1 MTNVKDLLRD
11 PEVFLPAKQRLKFVI
26 RFPYSYEKR
35 MPANATSE
43 QQKIYRNE
51 LADYLRTHASNL
63 NGFVLF
69 DETNRYQIDFPKGW

>member
-1 MTNVKDLLRD
+1 LTYDKDFLRD
-11 PEVFLPAKQRLKFVI
+11 PEVFLPAKQRLKFGI

-43 QQKIYRNE
+43 QRKIYRKE
-51 LADYLRTHASNL
+51 LADYVRTHASNL

-69 DETNRYQIDFPKGW
+69 DETNRYQIDFAKGW